1 MTQNV
6 SFTAG
11 IVKGAGRGRKLGTP
25 TFNLDLKKIPQAL
38 SEGVYAVR
46 ACLGDEKWHQ
56 ATMHYGPRP
65 TFGDMKSC
73 EVHLLTEKFQN
84 SNSRFQTLTVE
95 VVERLRDI
103 KKFESAEAL
112 IVQLRKD
119 AERAR
124 EILHALPPQSQ
135 KL

>member
-1 MTQNV
+1 MRFRSPTI
-6 SFTAG
+6 AG
-11 IVKGAGRGRKLGTP
+11 SGRGKKLGTP
-25 TFNLDLKKIPQAL
+25 TFNLALENVPQTLA
-38 SEGVYAVR
+38 EGVYAVH
-46 ACLGDEKWHQ
+46 ACLEDEKWHQ

-65 TFGDMKSC
+65 TFGDTKSC
-73 EVHLLTEKFQN
+73 EVHLLTEKFQIPDF
-84 SNSRFQTLTVE
+84 RFQTVTVE

-119 AERAR
+119 AEQAR
-124 EILHALPPQSQ
+124 GILHALPPQSQ